1 MANTRARPTLRRGVC
16 VAVAALGC
24 LGLASCM
31 EAASDAAPE
40 TAMAQAQAPIAK
52 RDGVSLSAATV
63 ALVSIEGAP
72 AMAGDD
78 FRKALAQQF
87 TAREIV
93 AVDPRKARYLLRVYL
108 AAAAAEGGAN
118 LEYVVDVYDSHRRRA
133 ARLDD
138 GLGVNGSGDAWS
150 LMSSSVIDNV
160 AGKCADDLAAFL
172 SNTPEATPVAA
183 QALSYV
189 Q

>member
-1 MANTRARPTLRRGVC
+1 MTEMRVRPSPRRLIA
-16 VAVAALGC
+16 VAAAALGC
-24 LGLASCM
+24 LGLASCV

-40 TAMAQAQAPIAK
+40 TALAQAPIAK

-63 ALVSIEGAP
+63 ALVSLEGAP
-72 AMAGDD
+72 AVATGD
-78 FRKALAQQF
+78 FRQALAQQF
-87 TAREIV
+87 ATREIV
-93 AVDPRKARYLLRVYL
+93 SAEPKKARYLLRVYL
-108 AAAAAEGGAN
+108 AAASAEGGAN
-118 LEYVVDVYDSHRRRA
+118 LEYVVDVYDSRRQRA

-138 GLGVNGSGDAWS
+138 GVAVTGSGDAWS
-150 LMSSSVIDNV
+150 LMSSSIIDSV
-160 AGKCADDLAAFL
+160 ASKCADDLAAFL